1 MDEARILVVYG
12 LSGAGKSQLVLN
24 YVREHRQDYAG
35 VFWIE
40 AGSKETLARDYI
52 QVHGLLYGRMAST
65 GQDLV
70 KLEDAVPAVKRWFQS
85 RRDGLW
91 LVVLDSADAIDNE
104 EDASY
109 IDLRYFVPDG
119 PKLHVVVTTRSSTAQ
134 EMTPLDP
141 VQVGELEPSEAI
153 ELFQRT
159 AKMAAFNIE
168 TTEEIGRIVKDL
180 GYLALAVTLAGS
192 YVSMT
197 PRLKSDVKRYLPE
210 YKRRRK
216 ELLQRRPKRHVHQ
229 YGESVLSTWET
240 SFEAITNQD
249 PTAARLLSLLA
260 FVNFEDITVDLFSRD
275 LPCDDFENKASHS
288 QTVWWSFLF
297 ETSEWTGHNL
307 ESCFETLQDYSL
319 LQWKADQDSYA
330 MHKLV
335 HAWSY
340 DRLDAD
346 VQKQLSRLSLDLI
359 AEATKQEHIGPSR
372 QVRIVPHLM
381 AGFELYSQLYRT
393 ANEISLDLLK
403 IVETIASFLTRI
415 GRWQEAYTVRLFHTT
430 NMSTL
435 QGKEHPDALT
445 STNDLALLL
454 DFQGKYNEAETIHRQ
469 TLALRQSILG
479 KEHPDTLTSMANL
492 ASIYRKQGRWKEAEK
507 LEVQVMEINK
517 RMLNKKHPNTL
528 NSIINLVLTYKKQKR
543 WKKAE
548 KLQIQVMETRKKMI
562 SKKHLNMLIN
572 MINLASIY
580 WNQGRW
586 KETEKL
592 NMPIMK
598 TKKRVLGEKHL
609 FTLINI
615 INLVLIYRKQGRW
628 KETEELKVQIMK
640 TRKRMLGEEHPNTL
654 TNMTNL
660 VSTYWNQGR

>member
-12 LSGAGKSQLVLN
+12 LGGAGKFQLVLN
-24 YVREHRQDYAG
+24 YIREHRQDYAG

-52 QVHGLLYGRMAST
+52 QVHGLLYGRMANI

-85 RRDGLW
+85 RQDGLW
-91 LVVLDSADAIDNE
+91 LVVLDSADAVDNE

-192 YVSMT
+192 YMSMT

-229 YGESVLSTWET
+229 YGESVLSTWEA

-249 PTAARLLSLLA
+249 PRAARLLSLLA
-260 FVNFEDITVDLFSRD
+260 FVNFEDITIDLFSRD
-275 LPCDDFENKASHS
+275 VPCDDFENEASQS

-297 ETSEWTGHNL
+297 ETSEWTGPDL
-307 ESCFETLQDYSL
+307 ESCFETLQNYSL
-319 LQWKADQDSYA
+319 LQWKADKDSYA
-330 MHKLV
+330 VHKLV

-340 DRLDAD
+340 DRLEAD

-359 AEATKQEHIGPSR
+359 AEATKQKHIGPSR
-372 QVRIVPHLM
+372 QVRLVPHLM
-381 AGFELYSQLYRT
+381 AGFGLYSQLYRT

-415 GRWQEAYTVRLFHTT
+415 GRWPEAYTVRLFHTT
-430 NMSTL
+430 NMSTV

-445 STNDLALLL
+445 STNELALLL
-454 DFQGKYNEAETIHRQ
+454 DFQGKDNEAEIIHRQ
-469 TLALRQSILG
+469 TWVLRQSMLG
-479 KEHPDTLTSMANL
+479 KEHPDTLISMANL
-492 ASIYRKQGRWKEAEK
+492 ASTYKNQGRWKEAEE
-507 LEVQVMEINK
+507 LQVQVIEI
-517 RMLNKKHPNTL
+517 R
-528 NSIINLVLTYKKQKR
+528 
-543 WKKAE
+543 
-548 KLQIQVMETRKKMI
+548 
-562 SKKHLNMLIN
+562 
-572 MINLASIY
+572 
-580 WNQGRW
+580 
-586 KETEKL
+586 
-592 NMPIMK
+592 
-598 TKKRVLGEKHL
+598 KRVLGEEYPY
-609 FTLINI
+609 TLDSIAS
-615 INLVLIYRKQGRW
+615 LASIYR
-628 KETEELKVQIMK
+628 
-640 TRKRMLGEEHPNTL
+640 
-654 TNMTNL
+654 
-660 VSTYWNQGR
+660 NQG